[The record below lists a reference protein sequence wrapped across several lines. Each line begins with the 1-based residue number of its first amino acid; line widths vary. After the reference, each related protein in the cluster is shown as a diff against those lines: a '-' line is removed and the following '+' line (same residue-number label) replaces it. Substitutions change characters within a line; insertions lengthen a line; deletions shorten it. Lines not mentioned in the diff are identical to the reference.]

1 MESMLRRKRWS
12 GKFHLH
18 CFRAAAMT
26 LLLALA
32 VCGTALSQQILVS
45 GKVTSPSGSPLRG
58 VAVHIPG
65 ADVSTLT
72 DPEGEYLLLAP
83 AHALLKFSPVR
94 FCGPR
99 QRVGGP

>member
-12 GKFHLH
+12 GNFHLH

-32 VCGTALSQQILVS
+32 VCGSALSQQILVS

-58 VAVHIPG
+58 VAVHIRG
-65 ADVSTLT
+65 TDVSTLT
-72 DPEGEYLLLAP
+72 DPEGEDSLLAP
-83 AHALLKFSPVR
+83 SQARVTF
-94 FCGPR
+94 G
-99 QRVGGP
+99 RVGVRGARPSG